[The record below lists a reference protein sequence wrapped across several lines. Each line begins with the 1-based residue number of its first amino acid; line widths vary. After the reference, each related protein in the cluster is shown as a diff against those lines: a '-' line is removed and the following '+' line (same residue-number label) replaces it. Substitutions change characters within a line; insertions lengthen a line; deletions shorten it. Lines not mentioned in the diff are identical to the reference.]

1 MGTEKFQISYI
12 YIYRTSLDGRG
23 ASNNCN
29 SILVI
34 NNKFNQVRLSLH
46 YPVLIIFSFNIL
58 YIRSN
63 VISSND
69 RMISTL
75 LFCLFSINF
84 PKTRYLQQV
93 LNESMRLSALIP
105 WAAKVQDLDI
115 ELGGHIIPKGVS
127 ETSRSKH

>member
-1 MGTEKFQISYI
+1 MDVERAT
-12 YIYRTSLDGRG
+12 TSILQF
-23 ASNNCN
+23 
-29 SILVI
+29 LVI
-34 NNKFNQVRLSLH
+34 NNKFNQV
-46 YPVLIIFSFNIL
+46 
-58 YIRSN
+58 SN

-127 ETSRSKH
+127 VTSRSKNS